1 MAPIDLAVIAAVA
14 LLMFLAVRY
23 VLRSG
28 DKCAGCGSSSS
39 CAAHVTGKGECPAAA
54 EIVADVE
61 KRLGHPSSR

>member
-28 DKCAGCGSSSS
+28 DKCAGSSSS